1 MNGRL
6 RLRLGDLC
14 ACPSCPTIARA
25 FRNRFAAD
33 VNGPL
38 EHPHVVQR
46 LSVGSTAPEPTSGMA
61 GNGRR
66 VTEVLVRSGSLYRF
80 RPKFQP
86 ARSTF
91 KIPVWESIE
100 EFALESIGNSDPS
113 LNTPGRFVIHPV
125 GL

>member
-66 VTEVLVRSGSLYRF
+66 VTEVLVRSGSLHRF
-80 RPKFQP
+80 IHLRIGYP
-86 ARSTF
+86 
-91 KIPVWESIE
+91 
-100 EFALESIGNSDPS
+100 LETSSDPRN
-113 LNTPGRFVIHPV
+113 LRIPG
-125 GL
+125 